1 MRETT
6 PPVHLITQPE
16 QIPSLLEALASA
28 DFLALDTEFFRE
40 RTYYPQLALLQVAT
54 NDAVWLVDPLSG
66 LDLTPIWEQIVAA
79 EGAVVMHAGDQDLDL
94 ILSAAGR
101 LPQQV
106 FDTQTAAE
114 LLGIGAQMSY
124 AALTESLLGVTL
136 SKAET
141 RSDWLAR
148 PLSDAQYNYAVQDV
162 VQLQRLYP
170 MLHDRLA
177 QAGRLDWMAEETERQ
192 LQPERFAPRD
202 DSRWKKVRGLQTLNQ
217 AGLAALKVLAAHR
230 EAMARERNLPRRWV
244 WGDQT
249 LLDIAYAVSRAI
261 IRLPRPVTPEDIIP
275 LVSSRKGP
283 LSGDNPSRLERLRT
297 LAAEIAAALNRPPT
311 EWPSLPRPPS
321 LPPEQRE
328 LLKSAQKRLAGIASR
343 ESISPSRLATSA
355 ELKHHLANPDRPSRL
370 TQGWRAPL
378 LAPVLQDLD
387 TANHSLKT
395 TGGPSADDR

>member
-1 MRETT
+1 MSPTT
-6 PPVHLITQPE
+6 PPVHLVTRAE
-16 QIPSLLEALASA
+16 QIPPLLEALASA

-54 NDAVWLVDPLSG
+54 NDAVWLIDPLSG
-66 LDLTPIWEQIVAA
+66 IDLAPIWEQIVATK
-79 EGAVVMHAGDQDLDL
+79 GAVVMHAGDQDLDL

-106 FDTQTAAE
+106 FDTQIAAE
-114 LLGIGAQMSY
+114 LLGIGAQLSY
-124 AALTESLLGVTL
+124 AALTEALLGVTL
-136 SKAET
+136 DKAET

-148 PLSDAQYNYAVQDV
+148 PLSEAQYNYAVQDV

-170 MLHDRLA
+170 MLRDRLE
-177 QAGRLDWMAEETERQ
+177 QVGRLDWMSEEAERQ
-192 LQPERFAPRD
+192 LQPARFAPHD
-202 DSRWKKVRGLQTLNQ
+202 ESRWKKVRGLQTLNR

-230 EAMARERNLPRRWV
+230 EVMARERDLPRRWV
-244 WGDQT
+244 WGDQA
-249 LLDIAYAVSRAI
+249 LLDIAHAI
-261 IRLPRPVTPEDIIP
+261 SKAITRLPRPVTAEDIIP
-275 LVSSRKGP
+275 LITSRKGP
-283 LSGDNPSRLERLRT
+283 LSGNAPARLERLRA
-297 LAAEIAAALNRPPT
+297 LSAEIAETLNQPPAD
-311 EWPSLPRPPS
+311 WPSLPRPPS

-355 ELKHHLANPDRPSRL
+355 ELKHHMANPDRPSRL
-370 TQGWRAPL
+370 TQGWRAQL

-387 TANHSLKT
+387 TASPSLKT

>member
-1 MRETT
+1 MSQAT

-16 QIPSLLEALASA
+16 QAPPLLEALASA

-54 NDAVWLVDPLSG
+54 NDAVWLIDPLSG
-66 LDLTPIWEQIVAA
+66 LDLVPIWEQIVAA
-79 EGAVVMHAGDQDLDL
+79 KGAVVMHAGDQDLDL
-94 ILSAAGR
+94 ILSSAGR

-124 AALTESLLGVTL
+124 AALTETLLGVTL
-136 SKAET
+136 DKAET

-177 QAGRLDWMAEETERQ
+177 KAGRLDWMAEESDRQ

-202 DSRWKKVRGLQTLNQ
+202 ESRWKKVRGLQTLNQ
-217 AGLAALKVLAAHR
+217 AGLAALEILAAHR
-230 EAMARERNLPRRWV
+230 EVMARERNLPRRWV
-244 WGDQT
+244 WGDQA
-249 LLDIAYAVSRAI
+249 LLDIAHAMSRAI
-261 IRLPRPVTPEDIIP
+261 IRMPRAVTADDIIP
-275 LVSSRKGP
+275 LIPTRKGP
-283 LSGDNPSRLERLRT
+283 LSGDNSSRLERLRT
-297 LAAEIAAALNRPPT
+297 LAKEIAAALNRPAA

-321 LPPEQRE
+321 LPPAQRE
-328 LLKSAQKRLAGIASR
+328 LLKSAQKRLAGIATR

-355 ELKHHLANPDRPSRL
+355 ELKHHMANPDRPSRL
-370 TQGWRAPL
+370 TQGWRTQL

-387 TANHSLKT
+387 HASQTLKT